1 MKRAMFTGGEVEKSR
16 FADETRVRTNFRCAA
31 HGCPNSA
38 AIDDHSEQQPGKC
51 FHHWSASRSE
61 WDRITNEIRRDDSM
75 RNHGMVPVKPSKF
88 TLDARAASRGG
99 KLGMRAITTGD
110 EVAI

>member
-1 MKRAMFTGGEVEKSR
+1 
-16 FADETRVRTNFRCAA
+16 
-31 HGCPNSA
+31 
-38 AIDDHSEQQPGKC
+38 
-51 FHHWSASRSE
+51 
-61 WDRITNEIRRDDSM
+61 M